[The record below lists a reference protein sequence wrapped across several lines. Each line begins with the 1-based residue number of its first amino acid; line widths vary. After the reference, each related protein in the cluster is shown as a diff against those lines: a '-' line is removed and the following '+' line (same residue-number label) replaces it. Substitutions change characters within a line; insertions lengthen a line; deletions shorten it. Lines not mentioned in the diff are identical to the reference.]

1 MYDMKIQKF
10 YFTISI
16 INSNKMF
23 NIKYLEKDLKSIKLI
38 FKFNKEELY
47 L

>member
-23 NIKYLEKDLKSIKLI
+23 NIKYLEKEYYKLI